1 MPKTT
6 NTPSRVKRE
15 KYSFKPLKKLS
26 GFMGW
31 LHHTAAF
38 EAYTRE
44 PETEARET
52 LCVAEWNTP
61 SSTPDQDDSLIRR
74 LYVLDPEDLCE
85 FSLEEVVLA
94 WQYRRESCG
103 SLAAAA
109 ELMALYRLA
118 IGEDESYIGAS
129 SYLAHPEVL
138 AIFEQVAE
146 SCPPSLSSTDAAAT
160 VETAS
165 VPATLLSLAD
175 VRTLSAAQLMQAW
188 EGRPDTFASL
198 EAAAETLAT
207 LRWLSSGS
215 AEKTSFQ
222 HFLNHALIQDL
233 EDQLPRE
240 LFGSSVPVSAE
251 REIELLTEDRRVVRT
266 QLAVVRTGQRD
277 FRTLVWERYGG
288 ACCVTGCSID
298 RLIEA
303 AHIIPY
309 RGTQTDGQDNGL
321 LLRVD
326 IHRLF
331 DEHLASIDPERLL
344 FVVSESIADF
354 TYQSLHGTPM
364 FRLTP
369 QPRKIFLE
377 DHYRHFQRAEKQRLR
392 NCTQLTNQLHLY

>member
-233 EDQLPRE
+233 EVNRPSFPRHSP
-240 LFGSSVPVSAE
+240 SSGNSAFQ
-251 REIELLTEDRRVVRT
+251 TP
-266 QLAVVRTGQRD
+266 LA
-277 FRTLVWERYGG
+277 
-288 ACCVTGCSID
+288 I
-298 RLIEA
+298 A
-303 AHIIPY
+303 A
-309 RGTQTDGQDNGL
+309 
-321 LLRVD
+321 
-326 IHRLF
+326 
-331 DEHLASIDPERLL
+331 
-344 FVVSESIADF
+344 
-354 TYQSLHGTPM
+354 
-364 FRLTP
+364 
-369 QPRKIFLE
+369 
-377 DHYRHFQRAEKQRLR
+377 
-392 NCTQLTNQLHLY
+392 